1 MFQISPVS
9 PVLAVAVVV
18 SLALPAVARAAGT
31 SSKAPPATRRGDDS
45 STYHGVA
52 VPDPYRWLEDGSSPE
67 VKSWIDAQNAFTESV
82 LGGYPEGAAIAARV
96 SELSLTS
103 TQRSSPQ
110 IVAGQ
115 LFYLRQTPPQ
125 PHAVLVAQSWPEGE
139 ARVLVDPNPA
149 PAAGSGGE
157 AAGGTAITGYWP
169 SPDGARIAYGTAEG
183 GTEATTLRVV
193 DVATGETHPDRVPNA
208 GGGTTP
214 QALVWDG
221 DGQGFTYVRL
231 PAPGTVPDDQLQF
244 GAVLAHHVLG
254 RPAGSDAV
262 VFGSGL
268 SPIAEYV
275 LMGSRSGV
283 AAALMH
289 AGDGAADTVYLRGH
303 DGTWREVLGTD
314 AGVHAADTDD
324 GVAWDGDRLL
334 VVAYGGAPRGRI
346 LAVAADGSVRPLV
359 AEQDWAVR
367 AVAPIAGGFLAVR
380 VSGPDWR
387 VDQYDA
393 DGGLVRSL
401 ALPGTG
407 VGIDAIAS
415 SADSDVALV
424 AWSGW
429 TSPTR
434 WSRFDGATG
443 ALETIFEVR
452 PAADYS
458 AIRSYR
464 LTAVSKDGT
473 RVPVTVLARAG
484 TRPDGER
491 PTILYG
497 YGGFGI
503 PERPAF
509 LGSYLAWLEHGGVYA
524 VVNLRGG
531 SEFGEG
537 WHRAGELESKQNVF
551 DDFFAAAR
559 ALEEAGWTDTGHLG
573 ILGGSN
579 GGLLMGAELTQH
591 PKAFRAVVS
600 AVGIYDMLRV
610 ELWPNGRYN
619 VSEYGTVDEARDF
632 EWLHAYSP
640 LHHVEAGTAYPAVLL
655 ITGENDPRVAP
666 WQSRKF
672 AAALQSASSSG
683 RPVLLL
689 TRRNEGHGVTAS
701 FSQRV
706 GNRAATLTFFAHQL
720 GLPVGVAN

>member
-1 MFQISPVS
+1 MSHVS
-9 PVLAVAVVV
+9 PMLTVAVVL
-18 SLALPAVARAAGT
+18 SLALPAVVRAAGAGAQ
-31 SSKAPPATRRGDDS
+31 APSASRRGDDS

-52 VPDPYRWLEDGSSPE
+52 VADPYRWLEDGSSPE
-67 VKSWIDAQNAFTESV
+67 VTSWIDAQNAYTESI
-82 LGGYPEGAAIAARV
+82 LGSFPEGAAIAARV

-103 TQRSSPQ
+103 TQRSAPQ
-110 IVAGQ
+110 IVARR
-115 LFYLRQTPPQ
+115 LFFLRQTPPQ
-125 PHAVLVAQSWPEGE
+125 PQAVLVVQPWPEGE
-139 ARVLVDPNPA
+139 ARVLVDPNAA
-149 PAAGSGGE
+149 PGAEG
-157 AAGGTAITGYWP
+157 GGTAITGYWP
-169 SPDGARIAYGTAEG
+169 SPDGSRVAYGTAEG

-193 DVATGETHPDRVPNA
+193 DTATAKPLSDRVPNA

-221 DGQGFTYVRL
+221 DGHGFTYVRL
-231 PAPGTVPDDQLQF
+231 PAPGAVPDDQLQF

-254 RPAGSDAV
+254 RPAESDPV
-262 VFGSGL
+262 VFGQGL
-268 SPIAEYV
+268 SPVAEYV
-275 LMGSRSGV
+275 LLGSKSGL

-289 AGDGAADTVYLRGH
+289 AGDGAADTVYLRGT
-303 DGTWREVLGTD
+303 DGAWREVLGTE
-314 AGVHAADTDD
+314 AEVHAADTDD
-324 GVAWDGDRLL
+324 GVAWDGDRLI

-346 LAVAADGSVRPLV
+346 LEVAADGSVRPLV

-387 VDQYDA
+387 VDQYDSG
-393 DGGLVRSL
+393 GGLVRSL

-407 VGIDAIAS
+407 IGIDAIAS
-415 SADSDVALV
+415 SADSGVALI

-429 TSPTR
+429 TAPTR

-443 ALETIFEVR
+443 GLETIFEVR

-484 TRPDGER
+484 TRPDGAR

-503 PERPAF
+503 PERPVF
-509 LGSYLAWLEHGGVYA
+509 LGSFLTWIERGGAYA

-537 WHRAGELESKQNVF
+537 WHRAGKLESKQNVF
-551 DDFFAAAR
+551 DDFYAAAR
-559 ALEEAGWTDTGHLG
+559 ALEDAGWTDGAHLG

-591 PKAFRAVVS
+591 PRAFRAVVS

-619 VSEYGTVDEARDF
+619 VSEYGTVSEARDF
-632 EWLHAYSP
+632 DWLHAYSP
-640 LHHVEAGTAYPAVLL
+640 LHHVEAGAHYPAVLL

-672 AAALQSASSSG
+672 AAALQAANASD

-706 GNRAATLTFFAHQL
+706 GNRAAMLTFLAHEL
-720 GLPVGVAN
+720 GLPTSAPAPE